1 MHVRSVRRTVAS
13 AAGVTA
19 LCATALL
26 AAAPASAE
34 PGGNVV
40 FRDHFTF
47 DESHI
52 EQEEHPDDFCDVP
65 YLVLWEGKGVIT
77 DMVTVRRGDLFF
89 ASFKVTQ
96 TNRWTNLDSG
106 ESFFERTHFSF
117 RDQKVAIDDDG
128 ILTATVQDH
137 ISWKLFGPDGRLVGV
152 DAGVF
157 STVFTVDLGDLDDP
171 DDDVELSVENV
182 GDHGIRQLGQRDFC
196 EDLETFLG

>member
-1 MHVRSVRRTVAS
+1 MRQRHLRRAVAS

-34 PGGNVV
+34 TGGNVV
-40 FRDHFTF
+40 FRDHFSF
-47 DESHI
+47 DDSHI

-65 YLVLWEGKGVIT
+65 FLVLFEGRGTIT
-77 DMVTVRRGDLFF
+77 DMVTVRRGDRFF
-89 ASFKVTQ
+89 ASLTVTQ
-96 TNRWTNLDSG
+96 TNRWTNVETG
-106 ESFFERTHFSF
+106 ESFHERTHFSF
-117 RDQKVAIDDDG
+117 RDQKVAIDEDG
-128 ILTATVQDH
+128 ILTATVQNH

-171 DDDVELSVENV
+171 DDDVELSAEPT
-182 GDHGIRQLGQRDFC
+182 GEHGIRQLGQRDFC
-196 EDLETFLG
+196 EDLETLLG